1 MRVALL
7 LACFNDTLFPQV
19 GRSTVE
25 LLERL
30 DCEVS
35 FPAEQTCCGQM
46 HGNSG
51 FREEALALAARLMWV
66 FRDEDAV
73 VCPSAS
79 CAGWVR
85 DIAPELAREAG
96 DEALADGL
104 GGLAQRTFELTE
116 FLCDRL
122 GVEDVGASFPH
133 RVAYHPTCHSQRGL
147 GLGERPR
154 RLLSA
159 VRGLELVDIPGEDCC
174 GFGGTFAIKNADVSG
189 AMLVD
194 KLSEIEA
201 TGAEVCTAVDSSCL
215 MQIAGGLRRRGS
227 GVQTLHLA
235 EILAARG

>member
-7 LACFNDTLFPQV
+7 VACFNDTLFPQV